1 MYRNCNWNWYWN
13 WNNTFSVY
21 FYILFFYSK
30 TKQDIAKC
38 FGVELV
44 EHTETRSK
52 KNKKIKFWILDFG
65 FWILNFGFWIFWK
78 RQNQKTKKNWSMSQY
93 SISQKKV
100 LGGFLTFFGGG
111 TPPEKVQN
119 SPKITPK
126 IPNPKQGVKY
136 ELESILYFAIFF
148 LFLYIFFYFF
158 LFFLLF

>member
-1 MYRNCNWNWYWN
+1 MYRNCNWNWYWH

-78 RQNQKTKKNWSMSQY
+78 RQNQKTKKTGLWVSTLFH
-93 SISQKKV
+93 KKKFWGDFW
-100 LGGFLTFFGGG
+100 LFFGGG
-111 TPPEKVQN
+111 TPPPKKSKIPQK
-119 SPKITPK
+119 SPKKSQIQKKGK
-126 IPNPKQGVKY
+126 IWIRV
-136 ELESILYFAIFF
+136 STIFRTFF
-148 LFLYIFFYFF
+148 LFIYIFLIYCYFF
-158 LFFLLF
+158 I